1 MTADRAQGSRRLRR
15 EMEKVY
21 DEYGAMFY
29 TCALSVTAN
38 PSMAEDAIHE
48 AFSRVL
54 RLKELPR
61 NLKAYMFRSVRNAAI
76 DQIRQKGRLKALPED
91 YIFQS
96 SASGPSKL
104 VEQKQFKE
112 QVAKALMKLSEDER
126 ETIVEHIYGQLT
138 FQEISDIR
146 ERSLGTVTSWYRRGI
161 VKLKDYL
168 EQ

>member
-1 MTADRAQGSRRLRR
+1 MAADRTQSSRNLRR

-21 DEYGAMFY
+21 DDYGSMLF
-29 TCALSVTAN
+29 TCALSVTGN

-48 AFSRVL
+48 AFSRGL

-61 NLKAYMFRSVRNAAI
+61 NIKAYMFRSVRNAAI
-76 DQIRQKGRLKALPED
+76 DQIRQKGRLKVLPED

-96 SASGPSKL
+96 SASGPSEL

-112 QVAKALMKLSEDER
+112 QVARALMELSEDER

-146 ERSLGTVTSWYRRGI
+146 ERSLGTVTSWYRRGL

-168 EQ
+168 EH